1 MKNRGRGNNPGRISQ
16 RHRIMTTLDNTLLV
30 ALASRL
36 DKLADSKSLQPG
48 TRDIHVRI
56 VLDANLTVSKGRDVS
71 YVPTVKLPLKNV
83 LAVALAKAG
92 FQRDNISALIEE
104 AAREA
109 LAGGDMVAD
118 AILVTDEAMERVEKS
133 LAKLPPAIRSG
144 ATKVTGEIEF
154 VSVGELPALKIAA

>member
-1 MKNRGRGNNPGRISQ
+1 M
-16 RHRIMTTLDNTLLV
+16 TLDNILAV
-30 ALASRL
+30 ALANRL
-36 DKLADSKSLQPG
+36 DKLADSTTVSQG
-48 TRDIHVRI
+48 THEIHARI
-56 VLDANLTVSKGRDVS
+56 VLDVNLTLSKGRDVS
-71 YVPTVKLPLKNV
+71 YIPTVKLPLKNV

-92 FQRDNISALIEE
+92 FQRDNIAKLIEE

-133 LAKLPPAIRSG
+133 LAKLPAAVRSG

-154 VSVGELPALKIAA
+154 VQINQLPALAIAA